1 MQRQAYKLYTE
12 SLFDPQDEK
21 HSQTKFWQFVKLKRK
36 DSCGIA
42 PMRKEGIL
50 ISDSSGKAN
59 VLNRQYSSVFTP
71 IKEEVIPSSPQP
83 GISKMPHIFVE
94 PERGEEITVFT

>member
-1 MQRQAYKLYTE
+1 
-12 SLFDPQDEK
+12 
-21 HSQTKFWQFVKLKRK
+21 
-36 DSCGIA
+36 
-42 PMRKEGIL
+42 MRKEGIL

-83 GISKMPHIFVE
+83 GISKMPRIFVE
-94 PERGEEITVFT
+94 PEGVKKVLSSLRERSLFMAGVGGW